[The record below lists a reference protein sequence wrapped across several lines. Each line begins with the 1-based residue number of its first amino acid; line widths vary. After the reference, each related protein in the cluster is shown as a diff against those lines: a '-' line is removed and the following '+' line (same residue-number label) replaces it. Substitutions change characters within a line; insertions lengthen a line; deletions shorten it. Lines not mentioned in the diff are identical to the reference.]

1 MIIDIK
7 NVASF
12 KELRKML
19 PQTIMEVVG
28 AKGIMIMS
36 SDDVE
41 FRGLPQGKVIGY
53 MSADRPNTYVN
64 ITRAIPEFI
73 GKFEDDDKTLFDVE
87 PTLFGYKITE
97 YIVNGIFV
105 YEIDK
110 EDYKFYNVSNIR
122 LNIRDIG

>member
-7 NVASF
+7 SVASF
-12 KELRKML
+12 KELRRML

-36 SDDVE
+36 SDDLE

>member
-1 MIIDIK
+1 
-7 NVASF
+7 
-12 KELRKML
+12 ML